1 MKLPKTIQEK
11 IGTQSYTQDTI
22 GMSGATILLFDT
34 MVLKIRPDSPEARTE
49 YNMLHWL
56 GGRLP
61 VPDILCHEVVDG
73 TSYLLMSRLS
83 GQMTCDLA
91 ILNDPTRLVD
101 LLCEGLQMLWKVD
114 ISDCPCDAT
123 LDQHLSAAEYRVK
136 NGLVDMD
143 NAEPDTFGENGFQ
156 NPEELLTWLKANR
169 PTEDIVLSHGDYCL
183 PNIFADDTG
192 VCGFLD
198 LGRAG
203 YADRYRDIALCYRSL
218 KSNLHGS
225 YGDHPPIDF
234 DANAL
239 FRKLGIT
246 PDWDKIRYYILL
258 DELF

>member
-11 IGTQSYTQDTI
+11 IGAQSYTQDTI

-34 MVLKIRPDSPEARTE
+34 MVLKIQQESPEARTE
-49 YNMLHWL
+49 RQMLQWL

-61 VPDILCHEVVDG
+61 VPEILCHEIVDG

-83 GQMTCDLA
+83 GKMTCDLA
-91 ILNDPTRLVD
+91 IINDPTRLVD
-101 LLCEGLQMLWKVD
+101 LLCEGLQMLWNTD
-114 ISDCPCDAT
+114 ISECPCDAT
-123 LDQHLSAAEYRVK
+123 LDQHLSAAEYRVR

-143 NAEPDTFGENGFQ
+143 DAEPDTFGEYGFQ
-156 NPEELLTWLKANR
+156 NPEALLAWLQANR

-183 PNIFADDTG
+183 PNILAGDTG

-198 LGRAG
+198 WGRAG
-203 YADRYRDIALCYRSL
+203 YADRYRDIAICYRSL

-239 FRKLGIT
+239 FHKLGIT